1 MKSNDGL
8 SISTTALWTSALP
21 RSCADQRLDKM
32 PPVGS
37 TEKMLYKL
45 QDRSV
50 IYCGTQL
57 LENSTPPSPQ
67 LRTKTIA
74 KKEVAVNYGDKYI
87 CHSYVIIFR
96 NHFRISKANT
106 WVMFDLLY
114 HLYLWFSF
122 GALHLNTF
130 ILPFPGFLKHV
141 PHVPAADGYWFL
153 ATRSPRL
160 LTPYFPGRKGA
171 SLFSVQGWGDG
182 IQSRLLLEMQKWC
195 PRSLDWSSSRAAL
208 GSLRSS
214 MGRCLPG
221 PSLLSWRGIDSGA
234 SFIYHRGKLWKCASN
249 KVFWR
254 SCPCVWSLAFL

>member
-160 LTPYFPGRKGA
+160 LTPYFPWEEGRLPVRRAGLGRWNTISSPA
-171 SLFSVQGWGDG
+171 RDAEMVPEV
-182 IQSRLLLEMQKWC
+182 SRLKLFARC
-195 PRSLDWSSSRAAL
+195 PGITKIQDGTVSQDPHSWAGVGQTVVLHSFIT
-208 GSLRSS
+208 GVNCENVPPTRSS
-214 MGRCLPG
+214 GVPVHVCGL
-221 PSLLSWRGIDSGA
+221 
-234 SFIYHRGKLWKCASN
+234 
-249 KVFWR
+249 
-254 SCPCVWSLAFL
+254 